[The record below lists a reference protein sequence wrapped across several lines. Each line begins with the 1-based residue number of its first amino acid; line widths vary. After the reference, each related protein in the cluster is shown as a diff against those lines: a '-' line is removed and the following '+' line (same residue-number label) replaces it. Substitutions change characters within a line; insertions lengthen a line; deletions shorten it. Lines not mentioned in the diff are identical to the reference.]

1 MRAILG
7 GSRYVVVVA
16 VLGCLVMFA
25 AVTLYGALAVAQAIV
40 KVSREG
46 ASLTEIATVTVYAFK
61 ILDLF
66 LLGTILYIGALGL
79 GALFLG
85 AEAALPYWFEVRE
98 LQDLKRVL
106 AQSVVVVM
114 LVSFLGDVLDWEK
127 GTDIVY
133 VGGGIA
139 MVIAA
144 VAFMLR
150 DVQSRGDASTRTA
163 RTADDLYRS
172 NC

>member
-1 MRAILG
+1 
-7 GSRYVVVVA
+7 
-16 VLGCLVMFA
+16 
-25 AVTLYGALAVAQAIV
+25 
-40 KVSREG
+40 
-46 ASLTEIATVTVYAFK
+46 
-61 ILDLF
+61 
-66 LLGTILYIGALGL
+66 
-79 GALFLG
+79 
-85 AEAALPYWFEVRE
+85 VRE

-127 GTDIVY
+127 GTDIAY

-150 DVQSRGDASTRTA
+150 DVQSRGRRLDADGANR
-163 RTADDLYRS
+163 
-172 NC
+172 

>member
-1 MRAILG
+1 MRAILAA
-7 GSRYVVVVA
+7 SRHVVVVA

-25 AVTLYGALAVAQAIV
+25 AVTFYGALAVAQAIV
-40 KVSREG
+40 TVSRNG
-46 ASLTEIATVTVYAFK
+46 ASLSQIAAVTVYAFK

-66 LLGTILYIGALGL
+66 LLGTILYIVALGL

-85 AEAALPYWFEVRE
+85 TEGALPRWFEVRE
-98 LQDLKRVL
+98 LQDLKNVL
-106 AQSVVVVM
+106 SQSVVVVM
-114 LVSFLGDVLDWEK
+114 IVAFLGDVLDWEK

-150 DVQSRGDASTRTA
+150 DLPSRRQRLDANGANR
-163 RTADDLYRS
+163 
-172 NC
+172 